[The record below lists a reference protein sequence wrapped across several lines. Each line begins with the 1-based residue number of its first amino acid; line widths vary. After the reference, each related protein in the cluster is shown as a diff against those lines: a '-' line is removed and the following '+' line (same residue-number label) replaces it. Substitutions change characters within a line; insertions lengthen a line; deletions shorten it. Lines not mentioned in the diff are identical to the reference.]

1 MIGAI
6 LDIFIGEDLFEEVIR
21 GESPYNGYSFSKTIL
36 GDDCES
42 GFI

>member
-6 LDIFIGEDLFEEVIR
+6 LDIFVGEDWLEEVIR
-21 GESPYNGYSFSKTIL
+21 GESPYDRYSICKIIL